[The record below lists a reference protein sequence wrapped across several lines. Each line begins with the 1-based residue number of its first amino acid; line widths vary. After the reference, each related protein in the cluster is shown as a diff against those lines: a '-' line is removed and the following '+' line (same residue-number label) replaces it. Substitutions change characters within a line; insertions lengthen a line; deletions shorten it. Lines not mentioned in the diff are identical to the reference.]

1 MQILVSDSSVLIE
14 FSKRDLLDRM
24 FELRFQFAVPD
35 LLFNEELIDLGS
47 YDRQDLVRLGLRV
60 EALDPEGVATAIAY
74 QSRRRAL
81 SLVDCFAL
89 ALAHHRGYTLLTED
103 RRMISF
109 ALEEGIQHHD
119 LLWIIDQMHQ
129 AAILTTSQVVAAPE
143 AMRADSRSPV
153 PEQELARRLRRLTGE
168 VASDTISSADGPSV

>member
-1 MQILVSDSSVLIE
+1 MHVLVSDSSVLIE

-60 EALDPEGVATAIAY
+60 EALDPEGVATAITY

-89 ALAHHRGYTLLTED
+89 ALALAHRQGYTLLTED
-103 RRMISF
+103 RRMRSC

-119 LLWIIDQMHQ
+119 LLWLIDQMHR
-129 AAILTTSQVVAAPE
+129 AAILTTSQVVAALE
-143 AMRADSRSPV
+143 AMLADPRSPV
-153 PEQELARRLRRLTGE
+153 PDQELARRIRSLAG
-168 VASDTISSADGPSV
+168 